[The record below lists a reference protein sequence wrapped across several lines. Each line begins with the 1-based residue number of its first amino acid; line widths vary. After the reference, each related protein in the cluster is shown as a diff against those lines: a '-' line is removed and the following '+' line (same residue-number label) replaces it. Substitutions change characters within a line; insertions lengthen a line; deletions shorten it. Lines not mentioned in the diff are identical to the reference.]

1 MARETSL
8 ANGFALELLDVQP
21 ADHVLE
27 VGFGHGAAIARLA
40 AAAKDGFVAGVD
52 SSAEMLRMASRLNRE
67 GIERKQVELRLGP
80 AEQLPYPD
88 GSFDKALAVHTLYF
102 WPDLLRPFAEMRRV
116 LKPGG
121 RFVVA
126 ARTDAAASRSF
137 PESVYRFRDAAEIA
151 AALGKT
157 GFVDVRTYE
166 RQDGG
171 AVLSLTVAIRAS
183 EPEAGGQ

>member
-1 MARETSL
+1 
-8 ANGFALELLDVQP
+8 
-21 ADHVLE
+21 
-27 VGFGHGAAIARLA
+27 VGLGHGATIARLA

-52 SSAEMLRMASRLNRE
+52 PSGEMLKMAYRLNRN
-67 GIERKQVELRLGP
+67 GIKRKRVELRLGS

-88 GSFDKALAVHTLYF
+88 RSFDEVLAVHTLYF
-102 WPDLLRPFAEMRRV
+102 WPDLLRPFAETRRV

-121 RFVVA
+121 RFVIA

-137 PESVYRFRDAAEIA
+137 PESVYCFRGTAEVA

-157 GFVDVRTYE
+157 GFVDARTYE
-166 RQDGG
+166 RQDGD
-171 AVLSLTVAIRAS
+171 AVLSLTVATRAS